1 MADTTELVPELL
13 EAGVH
18 FGHQTKR
25 WNPKMKPFIFEQRN
39 QIYIINLDE
48 TVRQLQHATE
58 FLQDVARRG
67 GRILFVGCKK
77 QAQEA
82 IKEAA
87 LACGQFYVNQRWLGG
102 TLTNL
107 ATIRK
112 SIGRLKYIEQ
122 IEQSSEYKKMGK
134 QELAALNREAAKLR
148 RNLEGIIDMSEL
160 PDALVVIDTIREQN
174 AVNEARRLGIPV
186 VAIVDTNADPELVDY
201 PIAGNDDAIRAIRVI
216 LQKLVDAIVSA
227 SSEARIREQV
237 EMAGVSAW
245 AGENLQRPTSNVQ
258 RSMKAT
264 TEIDPKLVKQ
274 LREKTNA
281 GFMDCKRAL
290 VESGGDLEKA
300 ETILR
305 TKGIATAAKKA
316 TRATKEGIVA
326 SYIHLQGKVGV
337 LVEVNCETDFVARNE
352 NFREFVKD
360 ITLHIAAAHPLY
372 VGRADVPGN
381 LIEAEREIY
390 KAQVQGKPVHVAH
403 KIVEGKLEK
412 FYSSVCLL
420 EQGFIKNP
428 DVTVGD
434 LLNGKIAELG
444 ENIVVRRFVR
454 YLVGE
459 PLPGES

>member
-48 TVRQLQHATE
+48 TVKQLQRATE
-58 FLQDVARRG
+58 FLQEVVRRG

-102 TLTNL
+102 TMTNL

-134 QELAALNREAAKLR
+134 QELAALNRE
-148 RNLEGIIDMSEL
+148 GIIDMSEL
-160 PDALVVIDTIREQN
+160 PDALVVIDTLRELN

-186 VAIVDTNADPELVDY
+186 VAIVDTNGDPELVDY

-216 LQKLVDAIVSA
+216 LQKLVDDIVSA

-237 EMAGVSAW
+237 EMAGVSA
-245 AGENLQRPTSNVQ
+245 
-258 RSMKAT
+258 
-264 TEIDPKLVKQ
+264 
-274 LREKTNA
+274 
-281 GFMDCKRAL
+281 
-290 VESGGDLEKA
+290 
-300 ETILR
+300 
-305 TKGIATAAKKA
+305 
-316 TRATKEGIVA
+316 
-326 SYIHLQGKVGV
+326 
-337 LVEVNCETDFVARNE
+337 
-352 NFREFVKD
+352 
-360 ITLHIAAAHPLY
+360 
-372 VGRADVPGN
+372 
-381 LIEAEREIY
+381 
-390 KAQVQGKPVHVAH
+390 
-403 KIVEGKLEK
+403 
-412 FYSSVCLL
+412 
-420 EQGFIKNP
+420 
-428 DVTVGD
+428 
-434 LLNGKIAELG
+434 
-444 ENIVVRRFVR
+444 
-454 YLVGE
+454 
-459 PLPGES
+459 